1 MAPEVIETVA
11 QLRQWPAHPRRA
23 VVMTM
28 GALHEG
34 HRQLMRSA
42 REWAG
47 PEGQVLVTIFVNPLQ
62 FGEGEDFERY
72 PRTWEA
78 DLAVCQEEGVAAV
91 FAPLADDVYGAGREI
106 TVDPGPLGEELE
118 GASRPGHF
126 RGVLTVVAKILLL
139 AHPQAAFFG
148 EKDYQQ
154 FVLIRRMTEQLQ
166 LPFEV
171 RSVPTVREEDGLAR
185 SSRNR
190 YLDPQQR
197 QAAVA
202 ISAALAT
209 GAAHARDG
217 ATAALAAARQVLA
230 SEASLVIDY
239 LVVRDPELGAVPD
252 VGSARMLIAA
262 YLGET
267 RLIDNIAISLGQS

>member
-190 YLDPQQR
+190 YLDPQPCAR
-197 QAAVA
+197 WRNCGARSCPA
-202 ISAALAT
+202 SAC
-209 GAAHARDG
+209 
-217 ATAALAAARQVLA
+217 Q
-230 SEASLVIDY
+230 
-239 LVVRDPELGAVPD
+239 
-252 VGSARMLIAA
+252 
-262 YLGET
+262 
-267 RLIDNIAISLGQS
+267 